1 MRPRLQEAGRF
12 PWVRKWGKPNTILG
26 LQPLNNPR
34 LGFLKTLNVAKG
46 SRPAHT
52 PLPTPQPWAV
62 FPTAPCKRTTMVG
75 LRETRLNGMYTCQ
88 RDCVLLDQQG
98 GKIWPIN
105 QAPAAWTKGS
115 REQVR
120 LWRGQLLLLGAA
132 RCQPQRV
139 GQELGSWWPGKLLRG
154 GMRWLRRPIVHPIS
168 HPGLGDTIVQACC
181 LAGPTRVRPP
191 STTNVLQLEDQQVP
205 GWDRLSDA
213 WRQMSGSSLGSA
225 GKGRGQAKGPSP
237 LFVPFLSLTLYHLV
251 TFSPHSIQMPLRW

>member
-1 MRPRLQEAGRF
+1 MGCIPYSTLKKSHNGRTKGNPPKRDVHLSARLCSTG
-12 PWVRKWGKPNTILG
+12 
-26 LQPLNNPR
+26 
-34 LGFLKTLNVAKG
+34 
-46 SRPAHT
+46 PA
-52 PLPTPQPWAV
+52 
-62 FPTAPCKRTTMVG
+62 R
-75 LRETRLNGMYTCQ
+75 
-88 RDCVLLDQQG
+88 

-154 GMRWLRRPIVHPIS
+154 GMQWLRRPIVHPIS

-205 GWDRLSDA
+205 GWDHPSDA
-213 WRQMSGSSLGSA
+213 WHQMAGSSLGSA
-225 GKGRGQAKGPSP
+225 GEGRGQAKGPSP
-237 LFVPFLSLTLYHLV
+237 LFVSFLSHSLPPSHILSSQHPDAPKMVKGALQPQSQLGYSHAQPPASLVIWSSALTGRCEQEEAPKPCMGGC
-251 TFSPHSIQMPLRW
+251 TQQWPHSLGSP